1 MWVCNFPCA
10 VLQFMLLGKIMSCFI
25 VRVFFVLA
33 AMILPM
39 NVDHFE
45 VAPRRLLLLAIIK
58 FKFVPQNSP
67 IIH

>member
-1 MWVCNFPCA
+1 MCNFPCA

-25 VRVFFVLA
+25 VRV

-45 VAPRRLLLLAIIK
+45 VAPQTESVVYVSNCITGL
-58 FKFVPQNSP
+58 F
-67 IIH
+67 